1 MTETKQELHNTDRK
15 LLAEHFKGKQFNDKV
30 VYDFC
35 TRNKIAVTDSGSV
48 EDFIYQYDY
57 DARLKTVTP
66 LVLAELATF
75 QVSGEYDTPEKQKA
89 VLEHNDG
96 IAEKVSR
103 IMEEN
108 GVLYREIE
116 VLPTIGAD
124 LSQILT
130 NAEGLSSRMCA
141 NVMAELAQEK
151 LGNPLTIKALA
162 DEHAQIADRKFK
174 AKEAEEPVVNTTGKT
189 GIRTDGK

>member
-1 MTETKQELHNTDRK
+1 MTDTPKEMHNNDRK
-15 LLAEHFKGKQFNDKV
+15 LLAEHFVGKTFNDKI

-35 TRNKIAVTDSGSV
+35 TRNKIAVTDAGSV
-48 EDFIYQYDY
+48 EDFIYQNEYDT
-57 DARLKTVTP
+57 RLKTITP
-66 LVLAELATF
+66 LILTELAKF
-75 QVSGEYDTPEKQKA
+75 QVSGEYDTPERQKE
-89 VLEHNDG
+89 VLESNDS
-96 IAEKVSR
+96 IAEKIARVL
-103 IMEEN
+103 EDN

-141 NVMAELAQEK
+141 NVLAEMGQEK

-162 DEHAQIADRKFK
+162 DERAQIADRKFK
-174 AKEAEEPVVNTTGKT
+174 AQEAEKGSEEEAK
-189 GIRTDGK
+189 